1 MGIITGEVDLEEFV
15 LGDISEHTLKA
26 LFEKACLNGSADDKT
41 VIVMD
46 VLCDIPF

>member
-1 MGIITGEVDLEEFV
+1 
-15 LGDISEHTLKA
+15 LGDISEHKFKA
-26 LFEKACLNGSADDKT
+26 LFEKAWLNGSVDDKT